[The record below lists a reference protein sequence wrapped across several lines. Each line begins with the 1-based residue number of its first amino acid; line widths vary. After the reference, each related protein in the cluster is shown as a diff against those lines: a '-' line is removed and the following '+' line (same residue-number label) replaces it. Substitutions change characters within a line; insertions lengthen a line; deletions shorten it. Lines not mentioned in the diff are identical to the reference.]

1 MILDKARPLFD
12 FSKNIVDSN
21 LRRLGHPFKMT
32 LAITDRC
39 NSRCSLCRIWEKEAP
54 HERSIKYWEI
64 FFKKNRFFNWIDL
77 TGGEVFLYS
86 KLLKLIEII
95 VKTQKNLYLL
105 HIPTNGILI
114 DKITKNVE
122 KILELN
128 PKLFLIS
135 IALDGSPTVHDKLRG
150 VGGNWKKAVE
160 AYKRLKKFKS
170 SRFDCV
176 FGMTLSGHNSH
187 LIERTFYYLK
197 KEVPLLTRSDIHFNI
212 AHHSSHYYKNKDI
225 DLKIDQKIGEKLK
238 QFRRKEKIC
247 ISGVYLLEKA
257 YQNLIAKYI
266 KEGISPIPC
275 KSLSV
280 SIFINPFGDVFPCAM
295 WNKKIGNLRNY
306 DFDLRKI
313 WSSQKALDCLNI
325 IAKKKCPNCWTPC
338 EAYQSLLA
346 NLIMVPKVILSDAS

>member
-1 MILDKARPLFD
+1 MKKSINFANNIF
-12 FSKNIVDSN
+12 FSNF
-21 LRRLGHPFKMT
+21 RRLAHPYKLT
-32 LAITDRC
+32 LALTYKC
-39 NSRCSLCRIWEKEAP
+39 NSKCVICQIWKKEKQKEMSF
-54 HERSIKYWEI
+54 RDIK
-64 FFKKNRFFNWIDL
+64 RFLTVNNYFNWIDL
-77 TGGEVFLYS
+77 TGGEVFLR
-86 KLLKLIEII
+86 KDLTGIIKAIIEI
-95 VKTQKNLYLL
+95 QQNLYLL
-105 HIPTNGILI
+105 HIPTNGILTK
-114 DKITKNVE
+114 KITNDVK
-122 KILELN
+122 KILNLK
-128 PKLFLIS
+128 PKRFIVS
-135 IALDGSPTVHDKLRG
+135 IALDGPRELHDKLRG
-150 VGGNWKKAVE
+150 IKGNWRKALQTF
-160 AYKRLKKFKS
+160 KQLKKLKTEN
-170 SRFDCV
+170 FDCY

-225 DLKIDQKIGEKLK
+225 DLRIDQQIGERLN
-238 QFRRKEKIC
+238 QFKREEKIC

-266 KEGISPIPC
+266 KERSSPIPC

-295 WNKKIGNLRNY
+295 WNRKIGNLRNY

-313 WSSQKALDCLNI
+313 WSSQKALDCINI

-346 NLIMVPKVILSDAS
+346 NLKILLKVILSNTY